1 MEDLQQAE
9 VLIIGGGPGGIQCTN
24 TIKHYSPDTKVVVLR
39 PETHSMVY
47 CAIPYAIEGLF
58 PIDRTFKKDELIT
71 GVGGILVRQKAVQA
85 DLKNKVVTIEDGSQI
100 RFDKLLIATGARPF
114 VPPVPGNELGR
125 IFTVKTE
132 DDTRAIIKAVEEG
145 KHKSKT
151 STPKAVVVGA
161 GAIGIEQALAY
172 RAHGFE
178 THLVEMMPYPLPQ
191 LLDEDMAE
199 PIIEELRDAG
209 VILHLGISLKAL
221 KGKEFVAGVELS
233 DGSTIELEEGRD
245 FVVFGIGMR
254 PDIDLFKDTGIEIEK
269 DGIVVDE
276 HMRTSLPGVWAV
288 GDCVHFKSGIDGKP
302 IGGKLATNAVPMAK
316 VAARDMLGLPARYR
330 GYFNGAATVVGKLRV
345 GGTGFSE
352 RIARARNFDV
362 FVTYGETT
370 ARFPMMP
377 DAGIVRIKLIFEKGT
392 KRLLGGQ
399 VLATEAVAE
408 RVDLLTLSIQHG
420 FSAQDLAELSY
431 SAQPWQSHLPA
442 RNAIVEAATKA
453 VDLEFYTDQ
462 PEPTEP
468 GMS

>member
-1 MEDLQQAE
+1 MEGTEQTD

-24 TIKHYSPDTKVVVLR
+24 TIKHYSPKTKVTVLR

-58 PIDRTFKKDELIT
+58 PIDRTFKKDGLIT
-71 GVGGILVRQKAVQA
+71 GVGGILVRQKAVQV

-100 RFDKLLIATGARPF
+100 RFDKLLIATGASPF
-114 VPPVPGNELGR
+114 VPPVPGSDLER

-145 KHKSKT
+145 KQKSDT
-151 STPKAVVVGA
+151 GTPTAVVVGA

-199 PIIEELRDAG
+199 PIIDQLKDAG
-209 VILHLGISLKAL
+209 VILHLGISLTAL
-221 KGKEFVAGVELS
+221 QGKKYVGGVELS
-233 DGSTIELEEGRD
+233 DGSIIELKEGRD

-254 PDIDLFKDTGIEIEK
+254 PDIDLFRDTGLEIEK

-276 HMRTSLPGVWAV
+276 HMRTSITHVWAV

-316 VAARDMLGLPARYR
+316 VAARDMLGLPARYK

-352 RIARARNFDV
+352 RIAKARGYDV

-377 DAGIVRIKLIFEKGT
+377 DPGLVRIKLIFEKGT

-408 RVDLLTLSIQHG
+408 RVDLLTLSVQHE
-420 FSAQDLAELSY
+420 FTAQDLAELSY

-453 VDLEFYTDQ
+453 VDMELNTDQ
-462 PEPTEP
+462 PEPVEP
-468 GMS
+468 GAA